1 MITKWYQLIR
11 KILITREAPVKQEEY
26 VVDKKIVVN
35 TAMTT
40 LKELKEKFLKE
51 RWMEERNVILPEQLT
66 LKRRRENGT
75 KQWVL
80 HQKSWGIEEETLA
93 KMRESLNEKI
103 KQMEEQDKLNQEIR
117 DDPSDN

>member
-1 MITKWYQLIR
+1 M
-11 KILITREAPVKQEEY
+11 KQDDY

-75 KQWVL
+75 K
-80 HQKSWGIEEETLA
+80 
-93 KMRESLNEKI
+93 
-103 KQMEEQDKLNQEIR
+103 
-117 DDPSDN
+117 